1 MLRGGE
7 STSSS
12 VSRVRVS
19 QLACENAWMCFSFV
33 SCMRLTAL
41 TCIISFS
48 TVLRI
53 PHYNVTPPTLFQW
66 AHFLFQIK
74 IEQFLYLFR
83 SVITRSADLNKA
95 QLYLCS
101 TFEKSNFYQITYQWY
116 ARKNCDYSTMD
127 SVNLT
132 NASDRQRTSRKRS
145 AHDPAHPVKSQKV
158 AVSCVS

>member
-19 QLACENAWMCFSFV
+19 QLVCENAWMCFSFV

-53 PHYNVTPPTLFQW
+53 PHYNVTPPLSFSEPS
-66 AHFLFQIK
+66 FS
-74 IEQFLYLFR
+74 FR
-83 SVITRSADLNKA
+83 SKLNNFCTCFDQSLLRDDLSKA
-95 QLYLCS
+95 LLYLCGTS
-101 TFEKSNFYQITYQWY
+101 EKSNFYQITYKWY

-127 SVNLT
+127 SVDLMNT
-132 NASDRQRTSRKRS
+132 HDRRRASRKRS
-145 AHDPAHPVKSQKV
+145 ANDPAHPVKSKKV
-158 AVSCVS
+158 SVSCVS

>member
-53 PHYNVTPPTLFQW
+53 PHYNVTPPLSFSEPS
-66 AHFLFQIK
+66 FS
-74 IEQFLYLFR
+74 FR
-83 SVITRSADLNKA
+83 SKLNNLCTCFGQSLLRDDLNKA

-132 NASDRQRTSRKRS
+132 NASDRQRASRKRP